1 MPTPLEGRHV
11 VLGVTGSIAAYK
23 ALDLASKLVQA
34 NAHVVAMLT
43 GGAARFVSPLAFGAI
58 THRPAVTELYDPQ
71 SEMGIDHVV
80 LAEQADL
87 VIVAPATANSLAKI
101 AHGLADD
108 PVTTTLL
115 ATQAPVIVAP
125 AMDAHMFDH
134 PATQDNLAI
143 LTQRGV
149 HIAGPVVGRMA
160 SGLVGTGRMVE
171 PVDLM
176 GHARLVLGRSGD
188 LAGRRIVVTAGGTEE
203 AIDPVRVITNRSS
216 GKMGYAIA
224 EAARDRGASVTL
236 VAARS
241 PLPDPVGV
249 EVVRTTSAADMASA
263 VRGAIE
269 GADALVMAAAVSDW
283 TPTDTASNKL
293 KKGDTDTMTL
303 KLRKTEDILA
313 SIDQPGLVKVGFA
326 AETENVEENAR
337 KKLASKGLDLI
348 AANDVTTPDAGFGG
362 DDNRVTLIGQ
372 DGEAEKL
379 TKMAKY
385 EIGHRI
391 LDRVFSILSESD

>member
-11 VLGVTGSIAAYK
+11 VIGVTGSIAAYK

-43 GGAARFVSPLAFGAI
+43 EGATRFVSPLAFGAI
-58 THRPAVTELYDPQ
+58 THRPAVTDLYDPQ
-71 SEMGIDHVV
+71 SEVGIDHVV

-87 VIVAPATANSLAKI
+87 VIVAPATANTLAKM

-115 ATQAPVIVAP
+115 ATQVPVMVAP

-134 PATQDNLAI
+134 PATQDNLAL

-149 HIAGPVVGRMA
+149 YIAGPVVGRMA

-171 PVDLM
+171 PADLI
-176 GHARLVLGRSGD
+176 GHARLVLGRTGD
-188 LAGRRIVVTAGGTEE
+188 LAGRKVVVTAGGTEE
-203 AIDPVRVITNRSS
+203 AIDPVRVITNHSS
-216 GKMGYAIA
+216 GRMGYAIA

-241 PLPDPVGV
+241 PLPDPIGV
-249 EVVRTTSAADMASA
+249 EVIRTTSAADMASA
-263 VRGAIE
+263 VRAAIE

-283 TPTDTASNKL
+283 TPLDVSASKM
-293 KKGDTDTMTL
+293 KKADTDTMTL
-303 KLRKTEDILA
+303 ELRKTEDILS
-313 SIDQPGLVKVGFA
+313 SINQPGLVKVGFA

-337 KKLASKGLDLI
+337 KKLASKGLDLVV
-348 AANDVTTPDAGFGG
+348 ANDVTSPGTGFGAG
-362 DDNRVTLIGQ
+362 DNRVTLIGR
-372 DGEAEKL
+372 DSEADEL
-379 TKMAKY
+379 PKMAKY

-391 LDRVFSILSESD
+391 LNRVSGILIERA